1 MFKLPNNY
9 LKSNNAMDVYNRV
22 NYYYLSDA
30 TTQYTTKEDDKIKLR
45 LKLAL
50 TYIKFAALILKYII
64 LTQNVM
70 AGASLAEN
78 TKKVLAAAN
87 VINLFLS
94 IIYLMQDF
102 VFGNA
107 TYMLNKNGLMLRK
120 PSSLSVE
127 KDVALLRNY
136 VAKDTKDIVAD
147 KLSYFDF
154 HKYVELRDAACT
166 KLTLL
171 NGWHG
176 GKVMFHNFCNFN

>member
-1 MFKLPNNY
+1 
-9 LKSNNAMDVYNRV
+9 MDVYNRV

-50 TYIKFAALILKYII
+50 TYIKFAALILKYIT

-70 AGASLAEN
+70 PGASSVEN

-87 VINLFLS
+87 VINLFLL
-94 IIYLMQDF
+94 ILYLMQDF
-102 VFGNA
+102 VFGDA

-120 PSSLSVE
+120 PSSLPVE
-127 KDVALLRNY
+127 KDVTLLRNY
-136 VAKDTKDIVAD
+136 VAKDMKDIVAD

-171 NGWHG
+171 NGRRG
-176 GKVMFHNFCNFN
+176 GKVMFHNFCSFN

>member
-1 MFKLPNNY
+1 
-9 LKSNNAMDVYNRV
+9 MDVYNRV

-70 AGASLAEN
+70 PGASSVEN

-94 IIYLMQDF
+94 ILYLMQDF
-102 VFGNA
+102 VFGDA
-107 TYMLNKNGLMLRK
+107 TYMLNKNRLMLRK
-120 PSSLSVE
+120 PSSLPVE
-127 KDVALLRNY
+127 KDVTLLRKY
-136 VAKDTKDIVAD
+136 VAKSMKDIVAD

-171 NGWHG
+171 NGRRG
-176 GKVMFHNFCNFN
+176 GKVMFHNFCSFN